1 MPRTNYR
8 TGTMTGQRDYQINE
22 FEAFADERIIGGH
35 DAAPG
40 EFPWVAAI
48 WAEGIFFCGGSL
60 VSPLYVLT
68 AAHCVHRFSNFYV
81 IMGAHE
87 LYVRSEA
94 TRQSRNTT
102 TVIIHED
109 FEPKSYKND
118 IALLRLSIPFFLT
131 PWVRTIRLP
140 SALRRKDNTLD
151 LETATL
157 TGWGLEQY
165 DAPELSTVLQKLDL
179 RLISNEYCA
188 LMFSQPDVIGNI
200 QLCAN
205 TTKDRSPCRGDSGG
219 ALTVVEHDGRRTQIG
234 IDSFSSGACSE
245 GYPEV
250 FSRVSS
256 FVPWLRSKM
265 GFLANVL

>member
-1 MPRTNYR
+1 MRWLLAAFSALLFS
-8 TGTMTGQRDYQINE
+8 INE
-22 FEAFADERIIGGH
+22 FEALPHQRILGGH

-60 VSPLYVLT
+60 VSPFYVLT
-68 AAHCVHRFSNFYV
+68 AAHCVYRFSNFHV

-87 LYVRSEA
+87 LFECSET

-109 FEPKSYKND
+109 FVPKSYKND
-118 IALLRLSIPFFLT
+118 IALLRLSIPFFPT
-131 PWVRTIRLP
+131 PWVRTIRLA
-140 SALRRKDNTLD
+140 SAPHWKDNKLN
-151 LETATL
+151 LQTATL
-157 TGWGLEQY
+157 TGWGLDRD

-188 LMFSQPDVIGNI
+188 TMFSVPNAIGNI

-205 TTKDRSPCRGDSGG
+205 TTKDQSPCRGDSGG
-219 ALTVVEHDGRRTQIG
+219 ALTVVELDGRRTQIG
-234 IDSFSSGACSE
+234 IDSFSTGACSD
-245 GYPEV
+245 GFPEV
-250 FSRVSS
+250 FSKVSI

-265 GFLANVL
+265 GFLANAL